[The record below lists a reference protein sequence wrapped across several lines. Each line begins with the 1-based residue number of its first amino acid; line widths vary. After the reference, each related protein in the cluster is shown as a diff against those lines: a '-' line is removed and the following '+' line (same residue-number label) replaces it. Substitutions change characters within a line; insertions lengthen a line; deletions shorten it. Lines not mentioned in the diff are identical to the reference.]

1 MKQRLYDIL
10 NNVDKTS
17 TELNERAEH
26 NVDLRVAMTQKVDKN
41 SVSVQQFKIDV
52 VTHEFAGRNKNFYNI
67 YEHGKLIYEDV
78 ALFES
83 AMGIVKNLMIGKTEK
98 VNSINKAD
106 IAYNNA
112 LYEVNKIK
120 SKAKKIATLQ
130 KYDDQSLRRILIWNF
145 DESIQSILPE
155 GPVPYVGY
163 DEQNTYSGTLSTKIS
178 QDVRTMHETG
188 NFSLGVSDQQGH
200 TTIRRE
206 SKNFYHF
213 VKGGNDS
220 MSNIRRETMFI
231 NILQG
236 LHPLEAEILCL
247 VKDKKLTDKYDISQE
262 IVSAAYPDIKWGGR
276 S

>member
-1 MKQRLYDIL
+1 MTTTK
-10 NNVDKTS
+10 KTK
-17 TELNERAEH
+17 TKP
-26 NVDLRVAMTQKVDKN
+26 T
-41 SVSVQQFKIDV
+41 I
-52 VTHEFAGRNKNFYNI
+52 TRNKKATPFVVDN
-67 YEHGKLIYEDV
+67 LPSRPLV
-78 ALFES
+78 FEVLDLVS
-83 AMGIVKNLMIGKTEK
+83 R
-98 VNSINKAD
+98 SR
-106 IAYNNA
+106 
-112 LYEVNKIK
+112 

-145 DESIQSILPE
+145 DESIESILPE

-163 DEQNTYSGTLSTKIS
+163 DKQNTYNGTLSTKIS

-213 VKGGNDS
+213 VKGGNDA

-236 LHPLEAEILCL
+236 LHPLEAEIVAAC
-247 VKDKKLTDKYDISQE
+247 KDKRLGEVYKVTKE
-262 IVSAAYPDIKWGGR
+262 VVAEAYPDIQWGNR